1 MNAKLT
7 PQTASETLNVAVAGG
22 GTIELVAVM
31 TAMVFVACGAASLL
45 LTTPSALQSVANA
58 APAAIVQP
66 ASSAERPFH
75 ERYPVNA
82 TAESADAPT
91 F

>member
-1 MNAKLT
+1 MSTKLT
-7 PQTASETLNVAVAGG
+7 SQVASESLNVAVTGG
-22 GTIELVAVM
+22 GTMELVAVI

-58 APAAIVQP
+58 APTQIVQS
-66 ASSAERPFH
+66 AAERPFH

-82 TAESADAPT
+82 VAESVDAPT